1 MKRRMKSH
9 LAVALALILA
19 GSGCYVFGNV
29 SEAAEVGHVAEPSSQ
44 GTVSGNDAGVPG
56 LDSENIDLPPET
68 DAAVDSQGKAE
79 LNKQVLDSIYGKNGK
94 ADTNLQIP
102 EKITVVIDPW
112 EIGGEGQVHSEQ
124 YVIRNI
130 GMKTVKLRLYQFACV
145 PLNGNSGIV
154 RADKTGIHEGSDKAI
169 YMEMVIGNGGSVLF
183 TEEGTG
189 SYEVELGAGEELSFY
204 ITGEVNE
211 NAVEPWRDGDFQ
223 VMISYQWDDGSGT
236 LTAADDGLPVPG
248 VGGDVFSDAAADEKT
263 EGDEEGSV
271 SDGDLTEEEST
282 VSDNDSAGEKS
293 VVSDAVPS
301 EEDPASDADITGEES
316 AVSDND
322 STGEKSAVSDTVSLG
337 EEDNASD
344 VGSTEAGEPALDG
357 DSAGEV
363 GSALHADA
371 GGEGFGL
378 NIDSELEEGSVS
390 DAAEGVPVP

>member
-56 LDSENIDLPPET
+56 LDSENIDLSPET

-124 YVIRNI
+124 YVIRNV
-130 GMKTVKLRLYQFACV
+130 GMKTVKLLLYQFACV
-145 PLNGNSGIV
+145 PQNGNSGIV
-154 RADKTGIHEGSDKAI
+154 RADKAGIHEGSEKAI
-169 YMEMVIGNGGSVLF
+169 YMEMVIGNGDSVLF

-282 VSDNDSAGEKS
+282 VSGAGPEGEEDTASDGDLTGEES
-293 VVSDAVPS
+293 VVSDNETAEEKAVVSGAGP
-301 EEDPASDADITGEES
+301 EGEDPASDADLTGEES

-322 STGEKSAVSDTVSLG
+322 SAGEKSAVSD
-337 EEDNASD
+337 
-344 VGSTEAGEPALDG
+344 
-357 DSAGEV
+357 
-363 GSALHADA
+363 
-371 GGEGFGL
+371 
-378 NIDSELEEGSVS
+378 
-390 DAAEGVPVP
+390 AAEGVSVS

>member
-56 LDSENIDLPPET
+56 LDSENIDLSPET

-124 YVIRNI
+124 YVIRNV
-130 GMKTVKLRLYQFACV
+130 GMKTVKLLLYQFACV
-145 PLNGNSGIV
+145 PQNGNSGIV
-154 RADKTGIHEGSDKAI
+154 RADKAGIHEGSEKAI
-169 YMEMVIGNGGSVLF
+169 YMEMVIGNGDSVLF

-189 SYEVELGAGEELSFY
+189 LYEVELGAGEELSFY

-282 VSDNDSAGEKS
+282 VSGAGPEGEEDTASDGDLTGEES
-293 VVSDAVPS
+293 VVSGAGL
-301 EEDPASDADITGEES
+301 EGEDPASDADLTGEES

-322 STGEKSAVSDTVSLG
+322 SAGEKSAVSD
-337 EEDNASD
+337 
-344 VGSTEAGEPALDG
+344 
-357 DSAGEV
+357 
-363 GSALHADA
+363 
-371 GGEGFGL
+371 
-378 NIDSELEEGSVS
+378 
-390 DAAEGVPVP
+390 AAEGVSVS